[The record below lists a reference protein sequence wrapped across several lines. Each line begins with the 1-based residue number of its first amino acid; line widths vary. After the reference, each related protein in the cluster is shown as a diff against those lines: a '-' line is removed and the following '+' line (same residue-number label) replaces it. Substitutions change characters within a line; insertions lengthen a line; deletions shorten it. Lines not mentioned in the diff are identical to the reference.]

1 MGRRSRRLGGLDDL
15 CLALAVFISV
25 FWCNPTNSYRLDRW
39 DRWIAGRSFH
49 QCDQA
54 RYRHQRHGRGHP
66 RPWRHPGSDRQ
77 PGLRCAVVHAHGRIL
92 LRPAMQTWH
101 YDSASDL
108 DQSLVDR
115 LRRFPREPDILV
127 YGLRAFAALIIREL
141 LRIYNR
147 FEIIGHENLR
157 NNRSCVIVANHCSH
171 LDAICILA
179 ALPLR
184 KLHCA
189 FPVAAADYF
198 FQSVPRTWVAAVIAN
213 ALPFARQIRVRQS
226 LSICWE
232 LLSNPGN
239 ILIIFPEGTRS
250 KTGETQEFKSG
261 IGALVAGRDVPVLP
275 CYLQGTFRVW
285 PKGRRLPRP
294 GKIRLIVGAP

>member
-1 MGRRSRRLGGLDDL
+1 MK
-15 CLALAVFISV
+15 
-25 FWCNPTNSYRLDRW
+25 
-39 DRWIAGRSFH
+39 
-49 QCDQA
+49 
-54 RYRHQRHGRGHP
+54 
-66 RPWRHPGSDRQ
+66 
-77 PGLRCAVVHAHGRIL
+77 
-92 LRPAMQTWH
+92 TWH

-127 YGLRAFAALIIREL
+127 YGLRALAALIIREL

-157 NNRSCVIVANHCSH
+157 TNRSCVIVANHCSH

-294 GKIRLIVGAP
+294 GKIRLIVGAPRNFASRSADKMDIGNIAAELHRAVKELRESNGTD